1 MIKEKLNDDMKAAM
15 RAHDTARLGTIRL
28 LRSEIKQR
36 EIDNQIVAG
45 DDEVL
50 AIITKM
56 VKQRRDSVDQYVK
69 GGRQDLADKEQAEI
83 DVLSEYLPK
92 PLTDDELAAI
102 IDKAVADSGAAG
114 MAGMGKV
121 MALVRPQV
129 NGRADMGKVSQLVKA
144 KLTA

>member
-92 PLTDDELAAI
+92 ALTDDELAAI

>member
-28 LRSEIKQR
+28 LRSEIKER
-36 EIDNQIVAG
+36 EIDNQITAT
-45 DDEVL
+45 DDDVL

-56 VKQRRDSVDQYVK
+56 VKQRRDSVEQYVK

-83 DVLSEYLPK
+83 DVLSAYLPK
-92 PLTDDELAAI
+92 ALSDEELAAI
-102 IDKAVADSGAAG
+102 IDKAVADAGVSG

-121 MALVRPQV
+121 MALVKPQIS
-129 NGRADMGKVSQLVKA
+129 GRADMGKVSQLVKA

>member
-15 RAHDTARLGTIRL
+15 RAHDAARLGTIRL

-92 PLTDDELAAI
+92 ALTDDELAAI
-102 IDKAVADSGAAG
+102 IDKAVVDSGAAG

>member
-36 EIDNQIVAG
+36 EIDNQITAT
-45 DDEVL
+45 DDDVL

-56 VKQRRDSVDQYVK
+56 VKQRRDSVEQYVK

-83 DVLSEYLPK
+83 DVLSTYLPK
-92 PLTDDELAAI
+92 ALSDEELAAI
-102 IDKAVADSGAAG
+102 IDKAVADAGVSG

-121 MALVRPQV
+121 MALVKPQIS
-129 NGRADMGKVSQLVKA
+129 GRADMGKVSQLVKA